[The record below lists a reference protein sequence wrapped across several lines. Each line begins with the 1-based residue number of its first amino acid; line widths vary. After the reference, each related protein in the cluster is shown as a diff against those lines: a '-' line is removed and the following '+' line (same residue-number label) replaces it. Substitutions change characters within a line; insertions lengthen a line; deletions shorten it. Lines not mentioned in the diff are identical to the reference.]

1 MTYEEKLDIVVEA
14 IREAKKFTRKD
25 DLTKLYW
32 GNGNGLSRVGLD
44 ATYDIL
50 LQLQD
55 DEKVIKVDKKK
66 TSQGSF
72 DQTIDIQNGT
82 KNYFLIDVLDE
93 TFENWYEAYLL
104 KKKTSIINLDY
115 INMLRVYDVVL
126 DINEQVQLTHK
137 TNVSIHLMPSLVR
150 FSTLFPADT
159 IGMRDKYC
167 ETRWDSLKYLK
178 ERSIID
184 DFKHN
189 SAFHRWDT
197 IVTVILTSLAVFDDF
212 YKEIMAEYVKRNK
225 KDDKPEDEVGKELAL
240 KDKEVWT
247 DDFRWEGNN
256 FVFGKYGS
264 IPLQSK
270 NRKHL
275 FKALTDKKGGWASIS
290 ELKGDKTAGYVR
302 STIKQIEDRLPETA
316 RGHISIVSTQD
327 DDAEG
332 KPNAGAYRI
341 KVQL

>member
-14 IREAKKFTRKD
+14 IREAKQFTRKD
-25 DLTKLYW
+25 SLTKLYW

-72 DQTIDIQNGT
+72 DQTVDIQEGT

-104 KKKTSIINLDY
+104 KKKTSVSNLDY
-115 INMLRVYDVVL
+115 INMLRIYDVVL
-126 DINEQVQLTHK
+126 DINEQIQLTHK
-137 TNVSIHLMPSLVR
+137 TTVYFPLIPSVIR
-150 FSTLFPADT
+150 YRALFPADT
-159 IGMRDKYC
+159 IGLRDEYC
-167 ETRWDSLKYLK
+167 QNRLNSLIYLK
-178 ERSIID
+178 EKGAIT
-184 DFKHN
+184 DFSQN
-189 SAFHRWDT
+189 AQNWDT
-197 IVTVILTSLAVFDDF
+197 TVTASFVLSKFDDF
-212 YKEIMAEYVKRNK
+212 YKVMMAEYVKRNK
-225 KDDKPEDEVGKELAL
+225 KENEPKEIELPL

-264 IPLQSK
+264 ISLQSK

-327 DDAEG
+327 DDTEG

>member
-14 IREAKKFTRKD
+14 VREAKKFTRKD
-25 DLTKLYW
+25 SLTKLYW
-32 GNGNGLSRVGLD
+32 GNENGLSRVGLD

-72 DQTIDIQNGT
+72 DQTVDIQEGT

-104 KKKTSIINLDY
+104 KKKTSISNLDY
-115 INMLRVYDVVL
+115 INMLRIYDVVL
-126 DINEQVQLTHK
+126 DINEQIQLIHK
-137 TNVSIHLMPSLVR
+137 TSVSIHLLPSLVR
-150 FSTLFPADT
+150 FSALFPADT

-178 ERSIID
+178 EKNIIE

-189 SAFHRWDT
+189 SAFHRWET
-197 IVTVILTSLAVFDDF
+197 IVTVTLTSLTVFDDF
-212 YKEIMAEYVKRNK
+212 YKVLKAQYVKRNK
-225 KDDKPEDEVGKELAL
+225 KDKEPKIEELPL

-247 DDFRWEGNN
+247 DDFKWEGKD
-256 FVFGKYGS
+256 FVFGKYGRIGFTSNDRKS
-264 IPLQSK
+264 IL
-270 NRKHL
+270 
-275 FKALTDKKGGWASIS
+275 KALTDKKGGWASIS
-290 ELKGDKTAGYVR
+290 ELKGDKNAGYVR

-327 DDAEG
+327 DDREG

>member
-14 IREAKKFTRKD
+14 IREAKQFTRKD
-25 DLTKLYW
+25 SLTKLYW

-72 DQTIDIQNGT
+72 DQTVDIQEGT

-104 KKKTSIINLDY
+104 KKKTSVSNLDY
-115 INMLRVYDVVL
+115 INMLRIYDVVL
-126 DINEQVQLTHK
+126 DINEQIQLTHK
-137 TNVSIHLMPSLVR
+137 TTVYFPLIPSVIR
-150 FSTLFPADT
+150 YRALFPADT
-159 IGMRDKYC
+159 IGLRDEYC
-167 ETRWDSLKYLK
+167 QNRLNSLIYLK
-178 ERSIID
+178 EKGAIT
-184 DFKHN
+184 DFSQN
-189 SAFHRWDT
+189 AQNWDT
-197 IVTVILTSLAVFDDF
+197 TVTASFVLSKFDDF
-212 YKEIMAEYVKRNK
+212 YRVMMAEYVKRNK
-225 KDDKPEDEVGKELAL
+225 KENEPKEIELPL

-290 ELKGDKTAGYVR
+290 ELKGEKTAGYVR

-327 DDAEG
+327 DDTEG